1 MGLLTREQILATG
14 LKVEPVNVPEWGGTV
29 LVRELDGLGREAFHA
44 ALVGEDGQPDT
55 AQYAEKLVALSL
67 VDEAGVRL
75 FGLDDVHALAQR
87 SALAMARVFAVAD
100 RMSAVGNS
108 AVDAA
113 EKNSEAGQTGDSSAG
128 SL

>member
-1 MGLLTREQILATG
+1 
-14 LKVEPVNVPEWGGTV
+14 
-29 LVRELDGLGREAFHA
+29 
-44 ALVGEDGQPDT
+44 
-55 AQYAEKLVALSL
+55 
-67 VDEAGVRL
+67 VRL